1 MRASLVLASVIAVA
15 GISTFGC
22 SKSGDNN
29 ATDEVGTTSLTFAP
43 VAVVSGDSD
52 QQITRRVESS
62 FAADPFVSRAARNV
76 EVSAVDGIVTL
87 TGPVDNIPTKW
98 TLESMA
104 KRVNGVDEVLDKTT
118 IAPAENTIESADD
131 QISYDLQRALAFDPA
146 VAHDG
151 ESVSIDVVKGIV
163 TLRGSTRDDATEEAV
178 QRIAEQTPGVIA
190 VKDRLAVR

>member
-1 MRASLVLASVIAVA
+1 MRASLVLASVIAVCGLA
-15 GISTFGC
+15 C
-22 SKSGDNN
+22 SESGDKN

-43 VAVVSGDSD
+43 VVVVSGDSD
-52 QQITRRVESS
+52 QRITRRVESS

-104 KRVNGVDEVLDKTT
+104 KRVNGVDVVLDKTT
-118 IAPAENTIESADD
+118 IAPSENTIERADD

-163 TLRGSTRDDATEEAV
+163 TLRGSTRDDATKEAV
-178 QRIAEQTPGVIA
+178 QRLAEQTPGVIA
-190 VKDRLAVR
+190 VKDQLAVR